1 MSLTAC
7 LLPPWLPPQGKL
19 SRVSRSG
26 VVLETISLDEG
37 FITWSLI
44 SGPAP
49 QQQRQQQQQQGQGQ
63 QQQGHEVECLAQR
76 MVCGVAAGDS
86 VKQLAGRLQLTK
98 DRAADLLLSFTN
110 CFQGAPPS
118 LHRGCAPSPSLL
130 STLKP

>member
-63 QQQGHEVECLAQR
+63 QQQQQQGQGQGHQEQGKGHERGQPLALY
-76 MVCGVAAGDS
+76 S
-86 VKQLAGRLQLTK
+86 
-98 DRAADLLLSFTN
+98 AADIAYESEIYTEVRS
-110 CFQGAPPS
+110 G
-118 LHRGCAPSPSLL
+118 GGGEG
-130 STLKP
+130 